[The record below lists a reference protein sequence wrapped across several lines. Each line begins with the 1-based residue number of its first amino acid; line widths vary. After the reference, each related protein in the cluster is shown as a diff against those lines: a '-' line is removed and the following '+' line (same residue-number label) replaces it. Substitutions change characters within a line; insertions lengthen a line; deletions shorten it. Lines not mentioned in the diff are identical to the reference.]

1 MVRPYGV
8 NLRVMRR
15 FGLAPFGIILLLA
28 TPVFAQSGAPGIP
41 SGTALEKC
49 QSALG
54 YVVFISLAFLIGRI
68 CGHRKL
74 IRLRTLIWGA
84 ALEFLFA
91 IIVIQPTEL
100 VNAIVWVIEL
110 FYIWVIVSYLIRK
123 IWNKILPGSELPLLI
138 AAGAMHLLLRL
149 PNVLGMITDAITD
162 LLAFAR
168 QGATIVFGNLVYNNI
183 PVGTPGAAPL
193 MDSIH
198 PIGHFANAGAY
209 FAFFVLP
216 TIIFLSCLTATLYHL
231 GVVQYLVQGL
241 AWIMSKTMGTSGAE
255 SLCAVINIFVGQTE
269 APLMVKPFLTS
280 ATNSE
285 LMAMMVAGFGNIASG
300 VLGLYTIWL
309 SPFIPDAGGHLA
321 AACFISAPSSLL
333 IAKMLFPEL
342 STPETSAGVKFKI
355 DRLDA
360 NLVDAATRGTMEG
373 LTLALNVAAMLI
385 TFTGLIALIDV
396 LLTTAVGYNPLA
408 TYLNVHHHM
417 HLIHLAIPTLETM
430 FGYIFRPLAWLTG
443 ISWGESG
450 RVGTLLGIKTTL
462 NELIA
467 YSNMKTALAA
477 NPHFLSPRARLLA
490 LYSLCGFANFAS
502 VGIQVGGIATM
513 APTRR
518 SDLSRI
524 GLLAMLGGA
533 ISSLT
538 AACIVGVL
546 V

>member
-1 MVRPYGV
+1 
-8 NLRVMRR
+8 MRWSHIAWI
-15 FGLAPFGIILLLA
+15 FAVLLLA
-28 TPVFAQSGAPGIP
+28 APTFAQSSPSAIPPGTI
-41 SGTALEKC
+41 SEKC

-54 YVVFISLAFLIGRI
+54 YVVFISLAFVIGRL
-68 CGHRKL
+68 CGHRKS
-74 IRLRTLIWGA
+74 IRLRTLFWGA
-84 ALEFLFA
+84 MLEFLFA
-91 IIVIQPTEL
+91 IIVIQPRLPVEI
-100 VNAIVWVIEL
+100 AVWVIKV
-110 FYIWVIVSYLIRK
+110 FYVWVIAAFLVRRFFHER
-123 IWNKILPGSELPLLI
+123 LPASELPLLL
-138 AAGAMHLLLRL
+138 AAGVMHALLRL
-149 PNVLGMITDAITD
+149 PHVLHIVTVGIMA
-162 LLAFAR
+162 LLGFAQ
-168 QGATIVFGNLVYNNI
+168 QGAAIVFGNLVQNNI
-183 PVGTPGAAPL
+183 PVGTAGGP
-193 MDSIH
+193 MDTLH
-198 PIGHFANAGAY
+198 PMVGHFANAGAY
-209 FAFFVLP
+209 FAFFILP
-216 TIIFLSCLTATLYHL
+216 TIIFFSCLTATLYHI
-231 GVVQYLVQGL
+231 GIVQYLVQGL

-255 SLCAVINIFVGQTE
+255 TLCAVINIFVGQTE
-269 APLMVKPFLTS
+269 APLMVKPFLTA

-309 SPFIPDAGGHLA
+309 APFIPDAAGHLA

-342 STPETSAGVKFKI
+342 STPETAAGVKFKI

-360 NLVDAATRGTMEG
+360 NLVDAATRGTLEG

-385 TFTGLIALIDV
+385 TFTGLVALIDV
-396 LLTTAVGYNPLA
+396 LLTSAVGYNPLA
-408 TYLNVHHHM
+408 SYLNAHDHM
-417 HLIHLAIPTLETM
+417 RLMLLPMPTLETL

-443 ISWGESG
+443 ISWHESG
-450 RVGTLLGIKTTL
+450 QVGTLLGIKTVL

-467 YSNMKTALAA
+467 YSNMKTALTA
-477 NPHFLSPRARLLA
+477 NAHFLSPRARLLA